1 MGLQQN
7 FAWQRAFNK
16 ILTGNG
22 SSTTLCLATGLQQ
35 NFAWQRDSTKLCLAK
50 GLKQNIAWQWDFN
63 KTLPGNGPST
73 KLCLE
78 TSLQQ
83 NVAWKRAFNTIC
95 LIMGLQRLPN
105 KQMLTRSS
113 CKLLLTCKESCI
125 LHIRDT
131 PFRPILRV
139 SCMLDSSYTTNGYT
153 FLTSQR
159 NIMSYLF
166 IQ

>member
-35 NFAWQRDSTKLCLAK
+35 NFPWQRASTKLCLAK

-83 NVAWKRAFNTIC
+83 NVAWKQAFNTIC
-95 LIMGLQRLPN
+95 LIMGLQRLHQTN
-105 KQMLTRSS
+105 RCSLGAAAS
-113 CKLLLTCKESCI
+113 CFSRARNRAFSIHE
-125 LHIRDT
+125 T
-131 PFRPILRV
+131 PLSVPF
-139 SCMLDSSYTTNGYT
+139 
-153 FLTSQR
+153 
-159 NIMSYLF
+159 
-166 IQ
+166 